1 MIKKYFL
8 PLMLLLAASCSDIN
22 VDKLIEEGKFKDAA
36 VVLEKRY
43 ALSRD
48 EAELK
53 KLIIL
58 YNNELS
64 DVKRAKEL
72 LMDREEREGAL
83 KGSEDLTALI
93 YYNYAQALYVQAK
106 ADSVK
111 YFLNRVLMLQPDNP
125 KVYLLMGKTQ
135 MRSGDF
141 SAGETNLRMALKID
155 STLSDAYVFL
165 GNSKALNSDF
175 SAAEVFYQKALRTD
189 SMNYEAWMNMGIAKE
204 YFKKRNEAVAC
215 YKRAVS
221 INPKR
226 KDAYDYVINIYSE
239 MNMSDSA
246 FKYMEQYQN
255 LTGDIVKYDRSY
267 RQ

>member
-1 MIKKYFL
+1 MIKKILL
-8 PLMLLLAASCSDIN
+8 PLMLLLAASCTNVN
-22 VDKLIEEGKFKDAA
+22 VDKLIEDGKYKEAA
-36 VVLEKRY
+36 GVLEKRY

-48 EAELK
+48 REELK

-64 DVKRAKEL
+64 DITRAKEL
-72 LMDREEREGAL
+72 LMDRERREGPL
-83 KGSEDLTALI
+83 KGEDELTALI
-93 YYNYAQALYVQAK
+93 YYNYAQALYVEAK
-106 ADSVK
+106 TDSIK
-111 YFLNRVLMLQPDNP
+111 YFLSKVLKTQPDNA

-135 MRSGDF
+135 IRTGNFDE
-141 SAGETNLRMALKID
+141 GEVNIKMALKLD

-165 GNSKALNSDF
+165 GNARALKNDF
-175 SAAEVFYQKALRTD
+175 SAAEGFYQKALRVD

-204 YFKKRNEAVAC
+204 FFKKKREAALC
-215 YKRAVS
+215 YKKAVS

-239 MNMSDSA
+239 MNLSDSA

-255 LTGDIVKYDRSY
+255 LTGEVVKYDRSY